1 MDESFCSTAG
11 LPKFPQDE
19 EPNDNWTIEELLHWS
34 LDQYHTKAIEQTS
47 QNISSLRSQC
57 DKECEDILTMHNMAV
72 DMAAKSKSEEEE
84 EDGDGGKG
92 GKNVKR
98 EEENNNPQ
106 SEEAD
111 SKPSASTTTNNDTT
125 SSTKLSSS
133 TIEVQVTVGPHTSS
147 TFILRPKPGAPC
159 LVGRSKG
166 KKFTKNGI
174 SLHKDQEVSTTHG
187 KFLVEGST
195 GGLAYQTTN
204 SNNENN
210 EDGSGSGGGLKF
222 YFIDVGSTNGTIY
235 NNDKVLVP
243 NERLLLCNGM
253 ELKVGNSVLKIILG

>member
-1 MDESFCSTAG
+1 
-11 LPKFPQDE
+11 
-19 EPNDNWTIEELLHWS
+19 
-34 LDQYHTKAIEQTS
+34 
-47 QNISSLRSQC
+47 
-57 DKECEDILTMHNMAV
+57 MAV
-72 DMAAKSKSEEEE
+72 DMAAKNKSEE
-84 EDGDGGKG
+84 EDGDDGKG
-92 GKNVKR
+92 GKNIVRR

-106 SEEAD
+106 SEDAD

-210 EDGSGSGGGLKF
+210 EDGSGGGLEF